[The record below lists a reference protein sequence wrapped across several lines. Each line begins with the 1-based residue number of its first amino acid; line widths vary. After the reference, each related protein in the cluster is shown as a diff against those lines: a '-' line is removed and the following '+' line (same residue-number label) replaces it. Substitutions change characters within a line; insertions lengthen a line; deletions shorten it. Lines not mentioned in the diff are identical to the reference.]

1 MLSSL
6 LDSLKKHN
14 TSEKRNTT
22 FEDSL
27 LIGKI
32 DAIRKLLNN
41 EASLKEEFAIN
52 EGLLHELFFNC
63 LFPTLSSA
71 ESAPVLLRS
80 ESQEG
85 TISDALKCKTKE
97 SRTAAY
103 KLLTTLCQNSI
114 KCQSYLV
121 SSCLEPL
128 CQSIKGHH
136 GWAYIPSS
144 ESRSKLGY
152 SGLEN
157 LGCIC
162 YMISMLQQFYMV
174 PTFRN
179 MLMAVDDKR
188 PPTNTKPDE
197 VDDNVLHQ
205 LQKMFAFLELTE
217 RQDYSPAKFC
227 FAFKDP
233 EGKPTNIGIQQD
245 AHEFLNVVFDRLEN
259 LMVKTPDKYLV
270 NSIFGGKT
278 CSQIICKG
286 GCGSVKKNYED
297 FYNLSLGVKG
307 NKNLSEALIKY
318 ITGDTISD
326 YFCDKCK
333 KKVDVVKRTCVHDL
347 PNVLIVHLQRI
358 IFNFDTMM
366 NEKIN
371 SKLEFPN
378 ELDLEPYTVEYL
390 EKIDANNAKTS
401 PIKEEHEGPP
411 VEEAKVE
418 KDPSYYKYK
427 LAGVVVHYGTADAGH
442 YYSYINTNRGSIL
455 HYSIL

>member
-1 MLSSL
+1 ML
-6 LDSLKKHN
+6 
-14 TSEKRNTT
+14 
-22 FEDSL
+22 
-27 LIGKI
+27 
-32 DAIRKLLNN
+32 
-41 EASLKEEFAIN
+41 
-52 EGLLHELFFNC
+52 
-63 LFPTLSSA
+63 
-71 ESAPVLLRS
+71 
-80 ESQEG
+80 
-85 TISDALKCKTKE
+85 
-97 SRTAAY
+97 
-103 KLLTTLCQNSI
+103 
-114 KCQSYLV
+114 
-121 SSCLEPL
+121 
-128 CQSIKGHH
+128 
-136 GWAYIPSS
+136 
-144 ESRSKLGY
+144 
-152 SGLEN
+152 
-157 LGCIC
+157 
-162 YMISMLQQFYMV
+162 
-174 PTFRN
+174 
-179 MLMAVDDKR
+179 
-188 PPTNTKPDE
+188 
-197 VDDNVLHQ
+197 
-205 LQKMFAFLELTE
+205 
-217 RQDYSPAKFC
+217 
-227 FAFKDP
+227 
-233 EGKPTNIGIQQD
+233 
-245 AHEFLNVVFDRLEN
+245 
-259 LMVKTPDKYLV
+259 KTPDKYLV

-333 KKVDVVKRTCVHDL
+333 KKVDVVKRTCIHDL

-455 HYSIL
+455 HFSIL